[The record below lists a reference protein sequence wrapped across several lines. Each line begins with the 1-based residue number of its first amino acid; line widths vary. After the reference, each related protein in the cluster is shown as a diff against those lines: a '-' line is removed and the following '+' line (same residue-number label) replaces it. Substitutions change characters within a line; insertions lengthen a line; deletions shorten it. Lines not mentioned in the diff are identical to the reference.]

1 MLARRIMRRIDG
13 PTMDGIHAQAQQD
26 VGQPDFDPTPGGSRP
41 GWAVVETYSRDEQK
55 AELGLREQHFQTFL
69 PQLWKHEKLRA
80 LYPGYLF
87 LWLEPDTQWRPVGY
101 TAGVVKL
108 LKTADGRPQL
118 VPEGVVELLQST
130 EAMRRKRVQPA
141 SWTPGMACSV
151 QLAGIP
157 QEAVVLEV
165 GKHNAI
171 VATLLMGEMRRL
183 NARLSQLG
191 SYQFAPRIRVRL

>member
-1 MLARRIMRRIDG
+1 
-13 PTMDGIHAQAQQD
+13 
-26 VGQPDFDPTPGGSRP
+26 
-41 GWAVVETYSRDEQK
+41 
-55 AELGLREQHFQTFL
+55 
-69 PQLWKHEKLRA
+69 
-80 LYPGYLF
+80 
-87 LWLEPDTQWRPVGY
+87 
-101 TAGVVKL
+101 
-108 LKTADGRPQL
+108 
-118 VPEGVVELLQST
+118 
-130 EAMRRKRVQPA
+130 
-141 SWTPGMACSV
+141 MACCV